1 MSGPSTYPVI
11 VRATSLTLQTT
22 SWVLS
27 FWVPVIVLVLFSK
40 RVFAGTVDRR
50 SIVAALA
57 LTGGAIVLA
66 WVLSRVAHSLLD
78 GSRLAAVLLASVL
91 VAAALVVVYSV
102 RRTTDPVQETARFV
116 WAVFVI
122 TWSGLLV
129 VAAVRRSRIGE
140 RA

>member
-1 MSGPSTYPVI
+1 
-11 VRATSLTLQTT
+11 
-22 SWVLS
+22 
-27 FWVPVIVLVLFSK
+27 VPVIVLVLFSK